1 MSDKTVGTAAPAR
14 IVVINHKAANI
25 HSVDKALN
33 RVGADAVVS
42 SSVADLLAA
51 DGAVLPGVGA
61 IDAAMRALEE
71 LDLIAPIID
80 FAASGRPLFGVCLGM
95 QLLFE
100 RSDEGSRPGLGL
112 IPGDVR
118 RMEAVANGQARKIPH
133 MGWNSVDFKQDSPNR
148 HPVFGDAVSGSH
160 FYFVHGYE
168 CVPTDEGDIEGTT
181 DYGTEICAAV
191 SRGNIVGTQFHP
203 EKSQDFGLQLYEN
216 FTDYVTKTMAESVGR

>member
-1 MSDKTVGTAAPAR
+1 M
-14 IVVINHKAANI
+14 
-25 HSVDKALN
+25 
-33 RVGADAVVS
+33 GADAVVS
-42 SSVADLLAA
+42 SSAGDLLAA

-61 IDAAMRALEE
+61 IDAAMRALKE
-71 LDLIAPIID
+71 LDLIGPITD

-118 RMEAVANGQARKIPH
+118 RMDAIANGQARKIPH
-133 MGWNSVDFKQDSPNR
+133 MGWNSVDFGLGGSDR
-148 HPVFGDAVSGSH
+148 HPVFSEAASGSH
-160 FYFVHGYE
+160 FYFVHSYE
-168 CVPTDEGDIEGTT
+168 CVPTDKADIAGTT

-203 EKSQDFGLQLYEN
+203 EKSQDFGLQLYKN
-216 FTDYVTKTMAESVGR
+216 FTDYVTKTTAETVRC

>member
-1 MSDKTVGTAAPAR
+1 MNEKAVGAMKPAR

-25 HSVDKALN
+25 HSVDKALY
-33 RVGADAVVS
+33 RVGADAIVS
-42 SSVADLLAA
+42 SSADDLLAA

-71 LDLIAPIID
+71 LDLIGPILD

-118 RMEAVANGQARKIPH
+118 RMKAVANGQSRKIPH
-133 MGWNSVDFKQDSPNR
+133 MGWNSVDFKLDGLDR
-148 HPVFGDAVSGSH
+148 HPVFSEAVSGSH

-168 CVPTDEGDIEGTT
+168 CVPTDESDIVGTT
-181 DYGTEICAAV
+181 EYGTEICAAV

-203 EKSQDFGLQLYEN
+203 EKSQDLGLQLYKN
-216 FTDYVTKTMAESVGR
+216 FTEYVTRTTASTVVL